1 MIHKTRKTRSTR
13 KTHKTRITR
22 STRSKQ
28 RGGFSYGDVMAGAK
42 QRTLEMQRIPPEKI
56 PDRPIEESL
65 TEEEE
70 KQTATLIAPDPKHP
84 SRNILHRLL
93 YAISQ
98 GQIPKPLTT
107 VENFIDAR
115 RSEMTRLVNEKTVGK
130 WFGGGH
136 TPINILE
143 KHCTKPCSYALYYH
157 IKKALESFIIPT

>member
-1 MIHKTRKTRSTR
+1 
-13 KTHKTRITR
+13 
-22 STRSKQ
+22 
-28 RGGFSYGDVMAGAK
+28 MAGAK
-42 QRTLEMQRIPPEKI
+42 QRTLEMQRPSPEQI
-56 PDRPIEESL
+56 PDRPLEESL

-98 GQIPKPLTT
+98 SQVPKPLTT
-107 VENFIDAR
+107 VENFITNHRDI
-115 RSEMTRLVNEKTVGK
+115 MKDLVNQKTVGK

-143 KHCTKPCSYALYYH
+143 KHCTPPCSYALYYH
-157 IKKALESFIIPT
+157 IKKALEPFIKVT